1 MIIKDTNLKGLRELL
16 DNVRNMGKDK
26 VFVGVPA
33 SSNTIHEGGI
43 NMATL
48 AAVHEFGSSKRN
60 IPERSFLRSA
70 IIEGKDKINAEVAKG
85 VQAYLS
91 QGKQIDL
98 MFYDRIGLLASNLVK
113 DKIHRGPFVRLSDA
127 TVARRIKN
135 TDRPVNDTGALRQSI
150 TWVVRE

>member
-1 MIIKDTNLKGLRELL
+1 MILKDTNLKGLRGLI
-16 DNVRNMGKDK
+16 NNIRQMGKDK

-33 SSNTIHEGGI
+33 SSNTLHDGGI

-48 AAVHEFGSSKRN
+48 AAVHEFGSISRN

-70 IIEGKDKINAEVAKG
+70 IIEGKGKINDTVAQG

-98 MFYDRIGLLASNLVK
+98 MFYDRIGLFASNLVK
-113 DKIHRGPFVRLSDA
+113 DKIVRGPFVPLAPA
-127 TVARRIKN
+127 TIK
-135 TDRPVNDTGALRQSI
+135 RKKSSKPLIDTGQLRQSI
-150 TWVVRE
+150 TWIVRK